1 MPRKLTLAAIQMDAN
16 PAPTAERLARAE
28 NLVGQAAEAGA
39 QLAVLPEL
47 FNTGYIYD
55 DSNHARAERLDGE
68 TVTWMRETARR
79 FNLHLAGTLMLLDVD
94 EVYNALL
101 LFAPDGRM
109 WRYNKVYPWG
119 WERGYFRNGRDVTV
133 ADTDLGR
140 IGLLVCWD
148 TAHLD
153 LWQRYAGQVDFML
166 VSSCPP
172 DVSNPTYLFPD
183 GRTATF
189 ADMGPMV
196 SGMKDAG
203 KLLFGEMI
211 NEQTGWLGVPTVA
224 TVGAGQI
231 TTRLPQAQASLAAMV
246 PLAPWLAKYVPVADQ
261 VEMTCDIVP
270 GCKVVDATGTVLAE
284 VPEGAGDA
292 FTFAEVTIR
301 DQRPVPGGNQP
312 ASRVLP
318 LAYFTSDVLLPWLTI
333 PVYRNGLRKVWGAHM
348 APIEASTRQWAAVA
362 VGAGVLGYFLGKRAG
377 RKRRK

>member
-1 MPRKLTLAAIQMDAN
+1 MPRKLTLASIQLDAN

-55 DSNHARAERLDGE
+55 ESNYARAERMDGP

-79 FNLHLAGTLMLLDVD
+79 FNLHLAGSLMLLDVD

-133 ADTDLGR
+133 AETDLGR

-153 LWQRYAGQVDFML
+153 LWKRYAGQVDFML

-172 DVSNPTYLFPD
+172 DVSNPTYRFPD

-189 ADMGPMV
+189 DDMGPLV
-196 SGMKDAG
+196 KGMQDTG
-203 KLLFGEMI
+203 KTLFGEMV
-211 NEQTGWLGVPTVA
+211 NEQTAWLGVPMVA
-224 TVGAGQI
+224 TVGAGRI
-231 TTRLPQAQASLAAMV
+231 TTRLPQAKASLASMV
-246 PLAPWLAKYVPVADQ
+246 PLAPWMAQYVAVADQ

-270 GCKVVDATGTVLAE
+270 GCKVVDAEGNVLAA
-284 VPEGAGDA
+284 VPEGNGDA
-292 FTFAEVTIR
+292 FTFAEVTVR
-301 DQRPVPGGNQP
+301 DQRPLPTRDQP
-312 ASRVLP
+312 PSRMPSMV
-318 LAYFTSDVLLPWLTI
+318 YFTSDYLLPWLNI
-333 PVYRNGLRKVWGAHM
+333 PTYRQGLRRVWGEHM
-348 APIEASTRQWAAVA
+348 APIEASTRQWVVVALAA
-362 VGAGVLGYFLGKRAG
+362 GLLGFWLG
-377 RKRRK
+377 RKKRR